1 VTEFLEVK
9 TTAGSREEAETI
21 GRAAVDARLAAC
33 AQIGGPISSVY
44 WWDGKVEQA
53 TEWVCTLKAPAQ
65 TFERLEQLIK
75 RTSSYDTPEVIA
87 TPIVLGSAEYLRWIE
102 AEAPG

>member
-1 VTEFLEVK
+1 MTEFLEVK

-87 TPIVLGSAEYLRWIE
+87 TPIALGSAEYLGWLE